1 VISLQP
7 TFTQIYYLQLRGESE
22 KILPQLEI
30 YERADVD
37 ILNHAFA
44 FRIIGASHFIYS
56 LELNYTELFS
66 CTPLS
71 LENLEVLDVRQQG
84 FERLIQF
91 ENHRLK
97 AETRISVEAYPNSQ
111 VREDKPL
118 LAHHFEPEGM
128 TLIDIEP
135 RGWYTLHTYPE
146 HQSCVHTQTTLHLVE
161 TKG

>member
-1 VISLQP
+1 MISLQQ
-7 TFTQIYYLQLRGESE
+7 TFTQIYYLHLSGESE
-22 KILPQLEI
+22 KVLPQLEI

-71 LENLEVLDVRQQG
+71 IENSEILDVRQPG

-91 ENHRLK
+91 ENHQLK
-97 AETRISVEAYPNSQ
+97 AETRISVETYPNSQ
-111 VREDKPL
+111 RLEEKPL
-118 LAHHFEPEGM
+118 LTHHFDPEGM
-128 TLIDIEP
+128 TLIGMES

-146 HQSCVHTQTTLHLVE
+146 HQSCVRTQTTLYLI
-161 TKG
+161 